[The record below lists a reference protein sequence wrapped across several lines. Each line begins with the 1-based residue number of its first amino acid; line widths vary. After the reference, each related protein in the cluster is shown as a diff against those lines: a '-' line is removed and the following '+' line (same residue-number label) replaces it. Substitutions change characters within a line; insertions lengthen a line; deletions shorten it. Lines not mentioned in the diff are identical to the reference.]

1 MMNKYSIKDLDLRG
15 KRVFL
20 RVDFN
25 VPLKNGAI
33 TDDTRITSSLP
44 SIHYAL
50 EQGATVILAS
60 HLGRPKGKP
69 TPEFS
74 LKPVADR
81 LSELLKRDVV
91 FASECIGEAA
101 TSAIAKAHAGAKVVL
116 LENLRFHVEEEKND
130 PAFAKSLAELA
141 DVYVDDAF
149 GAAHRAHASVAGMV
163 EHVSRPSTSAKASA
177 DKQGLKTSG
186 PRAAAGL
193 LMEKELRYLG
203 MALGNPER
211 PFVAV
216 IGGAKVSDKIEVI
229 DSMLGRVDRLL
240 IGGAMAYTFFKA
252 LGMPV
257 GTSLVEDDKQDAARS
272 IIEHAKARGVVLQL
286 PVDHVVAD
294 KMDAA
299 AKTEVLKVGDTAIG
313 ERMGLDIGPESAR
326 LYAGLLADAKTV
338 VWNGPMGVFEMAPF
352 AGGTLA
358 VANAVAAVTGTTI
371 IGGGDS
377 VAAINAA
384 GVADKMT
391 HISTGGGASLEFL
404 GGAELPGVAALPNRA

>member
-1 MMNKYSIKDLDLRG
+1 MTKYSIKDLDLRG
-15 KRVFL
+15 KRVFI

-25 VPLKNGAI
+25 VPIKNGAI

-44 SIHYAL
+44 TIEYAL

-69 TPEFS
+69 TAEFS

-81 LSELLKRDVV
+81 LSELLNRKVV
-91 FASECIGEAA
+91 FAGDCIGEAA
-101 TSAIAKAHAGAKVVL
+101 KTAIVAAQKGSKVAL
-116 LENLRFHVEEEKND
+116 LENLRFYAEEEKND
-130 PAFAKSLAELA
+130 PKFAKALSELG

-163 EHVSRPSTSAKASA
+163 SYFSRPQ
-177 DKQGLKTSG
+177 DLKTSG

-203 MALGNPER
+203 MALGKPER

-229 DSMLGRVDRLL
+229 ESMLSRVDRLL

-257 GTSLVEDDKQDAARS
+257 GKSLVEDDKQDEARS
-272 IIEHAKARGVVLQL
+272 IIDHAKARGVVLQL

-294 KMDAA
+294 KIDASA
-299 AKTEVLKVGDTAIG
+299 ATQVLKVGDAAIG
-313 ERMGLDIGPESAR
+313 DRMGLDIGPESAR

-338 VWNGPMGVFEMAPF
+338 VWNGPMGVFELAQF
-352 AGGTLA
+352 AKGTLA
-358 VANAVAAVTGTTI
+358 VANAVAAVKGTTI

-404 GGAELPGVAALPNRA
+404 GGAELPGVAALPDKK